1 MDIEQENKGKY
12 YLKHKRQKTTNYN
25 KVPLSDSALKV
36 IDPMRE
42 INGNSSTQG
51 IFKGLKY
58 SGYNN
63 TLLQNWVNRAG
74 ISKKITPH
82 CCRNTFSAIQYDK
95 YKDVGAFMKIL
106 GHKDISTTQ
115 RYLAKFLKIIDVDL
129 LPESDL
135 GF

>member
-74 ISKKITPH
+74 ISKKITPIVAEILSLQY
-82 CCRNTFSAIQYDK
+82 NT
-95 YKDVGAFMKIL
+95 
-106 GHKDISTTQ
+106 ISTKT
-115 RYLAKFLKIIDVDL
+115 LVHL
-129 LPESDL
+129 
-135 GF
+135 